1 MNSLSQTSGE
11 LDLEKVYPASYAQ
24 GTTSQNACP
33 CELRARGTIKVQF
46 LKNNLAPEFTLANQM
61 KIDFG
66 KILPC
71 ELRSR

>member
-1 MNSLSQTSGE
+1 MNSLLQTSGE

-46 LKNNLAPEFTLANQM
+46 LKNDLAPEFTLAN
-61 KIDFG
+61 KRKADFG
-66 KILPC
+66 DILPF
-71 ELRSR
+71 ELWSR